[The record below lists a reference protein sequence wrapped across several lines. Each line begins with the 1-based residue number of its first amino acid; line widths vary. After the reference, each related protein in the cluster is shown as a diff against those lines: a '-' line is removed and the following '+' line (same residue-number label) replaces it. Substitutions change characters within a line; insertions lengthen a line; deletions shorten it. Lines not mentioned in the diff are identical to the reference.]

1 MNAST
6 DSLTTAES
14 LPAAASLLPQAW
26 PDRPGTLWRI
36 IKKLCGFGL
45 SRVVLPEGLNLRVP
59 LPKYL
64 LQEFHNLPNG
74 NYSHAV
80 TDAYSTG
87 FDRFM
92 LGEMDIARGEMAK
105 ALGSCEDVLDVGCG
119 AGGSTAA
126 IKAAGARRV
135 VGLDASPYMLV
146 HAKKRSPELEFVQ
159 GLAEETRLD
168 AGRFDGVGA
177 CFLFHELPP
186 KFADAALREFKRVMK
201 PRARLVI
208 LEPAAEQMNAGP
220 WTLFR
225 RFGWRGVWFW
235 GLARSVNEP
244 FVALWHK
251 RNVPEWLKSHGFKLV
266 EDRLLFPS
274 RLIIAERES

>member
-14 LPAAASLLPQAW
+14 LPALPAAW
-26 PDRPGTLWRI
+26 PDRPGAFWRI
-36 IKKLCGFGL
+36 WKKLLGFGL
-45 SRVVLPEGLNLRVP
+45 SRVELPEGLSLRVP

-80 TDAYSTG
+80 TDAYCTG

-92 LGEMDIARGEMAK
+92 LGEMDSARAELAR
-105 ALGSCEDVLDVGCG
+105 ALGHCDEVLDVGCG

-126 IKAAGARRV
+126 IKTAGAKAV

-146 HAKKRSPELEFVQ
+146 HARRRNPGLQFVQ
-159 GLAEETRLD
+159 GLAEDTRLE
-168 AGRFDGVGA
+168 AGRFDGIGA

-186 KFADAALREFKRVMK
+186 KFADAALREFKRLMK
-201 PRARLVI
+201 PGGRLVI
-208 LEPAAEQMNAGP
+208 LEPAREQMCAGP
-220 WTLFR
+220 FALFR

-244 FVALWHK
+244 FIALWHQ
-251 RNVPEWLKSHGFKLV
+251 RNVPEWLQSHGFKLV

-274 RLIIAERES
+274 RLIVAEL